1 VQHDIQ
7 AADAELLKRGEWF
20 GSLPEAL
27 QSAILERSRV
37 RRVARGDFLLRE
49 GEPGKGMYAL
59 LQGRTRHMRSVGE
72 ADEGLMHVGEAG
84 LWFGEYPLLTGKLTV
99 GSVIADTAVRLL
111 FLPALEFERLVDQEP
126 RHLRH
131 FARLLGERF
140 ALLWRYVA
148 EATGL
153 SPEEW
158 LRTRLL
164 GLVQVKKLNDDSSEA
179 ATITMSQTELAN
191 MVGLSRQTLNL
202 LLARLQSRG
211 VIEVGYRKIRVLT

>member
-1 VQHDIQ
+1 
-7 AADAELLKRGEWF
+7 
-20 GSLPEAL
+20 
-27 QSAILERSRV
+27 
-37 RRVARGDFLLRE
+37 
-49 GEPGKGMYAL
+49 M
-59 LQGRTRHMRSVGE
+59 
-72 ADEGLMHVGEAG
+72 
-84 LWFGEYPLLTGKLTV
+84 
-99 GSVIADTAVRLL
+99 IADTAVRVL
-111 FLPALEFERLVDQEP
+111 FLPAPEFEHLVDQEP

-131 FARLLGERF
+131 FARLLAERF

-164 GLVQVKKLNDDSSEA
+164 GLVQVRRLNDDSSEA